1 MTIIIGYNDKKNKE
15 IILASDRQAT
25 RGKEPIHN
33 VTKIFSKKLEIVD
46 DKKQIIETKT
56 LWFGHTGLAT
66 NSNYLKY
73 AFELPQKNVNESIE
87 KYLIKKLIK
96 EFNEELIEN
105 NLVKVKE
112 SMIKADDWFLVIIDN
127 KIYKISCNLGVVDKV
142 IKAIKCVNTYDIYC
156 NDNYDIKK
164 IPYN

>member
-1 MTIIIGYNDKKNKE
+1 M
-15 IILASDRQAT
+15 
-25 RGKEPIHN
+25 
-33 VTKIFSKKLEIVD
+33 
-46 DKKQIIETKT
+46 
-56 LWFGHTGLAT
+56 
-66 NSNYLKY
+66 
-73 AFELPQKNVNESIE
+73 
-87 KYLIKKLIK
+87 IKKLIK